1 MAYLRILV
9 GVYLITMTCT
19 AIIRCFCLV
28 EPFLYQKYVKPKT
41 VACRISLLWLI
52 YCILQAFLLS
62 YGHGEYSK
70 RRTCCRYDT
79 DKFDGKEIVAI
90 KLNYINLALIFAHC
104 SLIFLAYFK
113 VFRFVSHHNHAV
125 ADSLQQPA
133 NHSHIEEAKIT
144 KTVAVVVLGFLS
156 CYVPATTMQFISV
169 VGGYE
174 RDELGMPV
182 YAFLI
187 QSLCVFLELL
197 RFMLPLGAEV
207 APDGA
212 P

>member
-1 MAYLRILV
+1 MPFSLASSIKGKWIFSQGLCTLSAWLILALL
-9 GVYLITMTCT
+9 GVSLMTMSCT
-19 AIIRCFCLV
+19 ATIHHFCV
-28 EPFLYQKYVKPKT
+28 VKPSLYQKYVKTKT
-41 VACRISLLWLI
+41 VARGISLLWLI
-52 YCILQAFLLS
+52 YCVLQAFLLS

-144 KTVAVVVLGFLS
+144 KTVAVVVFG
-156 CYVPATTMQFISV
+156 VSV
-169 VGGYE
+169 
-174 RDELGMPV
+174 L
-182 YAFLI
+182 
-187 QSLCVFLELL
+187 LCSSYNHAIHFCCWWL
-197 RFMLPLGAEV
+197 
-207 APDGA
+207 
-212 P
+212 